1 MPPNAETG
9 ENYAR
14 DNQIGGRQLPGTRV
28 RDPDGNANARSPQIL
43 HADYLRHFYTCVVF
57 VGAGLHEEIRGRH
70 SESAYIAVQ
79 RFYNSVFRRPLS
91 RFDLDGH
98 IQRFFYS
105 ACYRAGFILYANS
118 DIEHSRQIL
127 LELTRSAMII
137 NPNFRNHILTIYPD
151 F

>member
-28 RDPDGNANARSPQIL
+28 RDPDHNANARGPQIL
-43 HADYLRHFYTCVVF
+43 HADYLRHFYICVVF
-57 VGAGLHEEIRGRH
+57 VGAELHAEIRERH
-70 SESAYIAVQ
+70 SESAFVAVQ
-79 RFYNSVFRRPLS
+79 RFFYSVFRRPLS
-91 RFDLDGH
+91 RYAIDGH

-105 ACYRAGFILYANS
+105 ACYRAGFVLYANS

-127 LELTRSAMII
+127 SELTRSAMLL
-137 NPNFRNHILTIYPD
+137 NPNFRDHILDIYPD